1 MKEFE
6 YLKPRDLNEAL
17 LFAREYGHRKRFLAG
32 GTDLI
37 VRLKDNLIRE
47 DYIIDIGE
55 IEELRGIEKKNS
67 EIHIGPITTHSEI
80 IESEITKKYAPLL
93 VEAVKTI
100 GSPQIRNRGTIGGNI
115 CNASPAGDSI
125 PALVVSEA
133 RFVVK
138 SLDNERII
146 DIKDFFVG
154 PGKTSLK
161 QDEIL
166 YKIIIPEWKENE
178 IGFFNKLGQRNAMSI
193 SIASVAVK
201 LEREKDNKFK
211 RALVSFGAVSPVVNR
226 ATKCENLLTEREL
239 DSKDYIF
246 EAANCALDEVNPIT
260 DVRATREYRREVSKY
275 LLYESL
281 LNLLGIGG

>member
-17 LFAREYGHRKRFLAG
+17 LFAREHGHRKRFLAG

-55 IEELRGIEKKNS
+55 IEELRGIEKKNGK
-67 EIHIGPITTHSEI
+67 IHIGPITTHSEI

-146 DIKDFFVG
+146 DIKDFFVS

-211 RALVSFGAVSPVVNR
+211 KAFVSFGAVSPVVNR

>member
-17 LFAREYGHRKRFLAG
+17 LFAREHGHRKRFLAG

-55 IEELRGIEKKNS
+55 IEELRGIEKKNG

-80 IESEITKKYAPLL
+80 IESEITRKYAPLL

-138 SLDNERII
+138 SLNNERII

-211 RALVSFGAVSPVVNR
+211 KAFVSFGAVSPVVNR

>member
-1 MKEFE
+1 
-6 YLKPRDLNEAL
+6 
-17 LFAREYGHRKRFLAG
+17 
-32 GTDLI
+32 
-37 VRLKDNLIRE
+37 
-47 DYIIDIGE
+47 
-55 IEELRGIEKKNS
+55 
-67 EIHIGPITTHSEI
+67 
-80 IESEITKKYAPLL
+80 

-211 RALVSFGAVSPVVNR
+211 KAFVSFGAVSPVVNR